1 MTTAEEHKALGNT
14 ALQAGNFTKAIEEY
28 SAAIRLDGTNH
39 VYYSNR
45 SAAYLSKDDAP
56 NALEDANACIALN
69 PTFVKG
75 YSRKGAALHA
85 LKRYN
90 DAIAAFEEGLKIA
103 PGDAALIKGL
113 ESVKQEQKGGPGP
126 VSGLFGPEMM
136 SNMARDPRLAVMLQ
150 DPDIQA
156 KIRLVQSNPEMLQSI
171 LQDPKMMKLFSLMMV
186 APEEEEEKPAARA
199 PAPAPVPEP
208 EPEEDWSQLSPEER
222 AEKEKQKAANEMKK
236 KGNDLY
242 KDKKFDEALAAYDQA
257 IAIDPTNMAFHSNK
271 AAVYLTSKQYDE
283 CIEACMKAVEVG
295 KENRAS
301 FEDRAKAYARAAKA
315 YQKKGDLEKAIEMC
329 NEAQLESYD
338 SATQRLLKTLELEK
352 KKADTLAYQ
361 DDAKAEEAK
370 QKGNDFF
377 RAQQW
382 PQAVEQYEEAV
393 KRAPKNAAIRNNL
406 AAALCKIMDFNGAI
420 RQIEE
425 ALALDPKYVK
435 AYARKGDIEMYRK
448 EFHKAMDSYNK
459 GLSIEPDN
467 KACLEGLS
475 KCRTA
480 IQMGRRNM
488 TAEEKQEQ
496 AAHAMADPEI
506 QSIVSDPIVQQ
517 VLRDL
522 QENPASIQQ
531 VMQDANMRSK
541 IEKLIASGIIETA

>member
-1 MTTAEEHKALGNT
+1 M
-14 ALQAGNFTKAIEEY
+14 
-28 SAAIRLDGTNH
+28 
-39 VYYSNR
+39 
-45 SAAYLSKDDAP
+45 
-56 NALEDANACIALN
+56 
-69 PTFVKG
+69 
-75 YSRKGAALHA
+75 HA
-85 LKRYN
+85 LRRYN

-113 ESVKQEQKGGPGP
+113 ESVKKEQKGGPGP

-136 SNMARDPRLAVMLQ
+136 ANMARDPRLAVMLQ
-150 DPDIQA
+150 DPDVQA
-156 KIRLVQSNPEMLQSI
+156 KIRLVQSNPEMLQSV

-186 APEEEEEKPAARA
+186 APEEEEQAKPAARA
-199 PAPAPVPEP
+199 PAPAPEP

-222 AEKEKQKAANEMKK
+222 AEKEKQKEANEMKK

-257 IAIDPTNMAFHSNK
+257 IAIDPTNMTFHSNK
-271 AAVYLTSKQYDE
+271 AAVYLTNKQYDQ

-370 QKGNDFF
+370 QRGNDFF

-406 AAALCKIMDFNGAI
+406 AAALCKIMDFNGAV

-480 IQMGRRNM
+480 IQ
-488 TAEEKQEQ
+488 K
-496 AAHAMADPEI
+496 
-506 QSIVSDPIVQQ
+506 
-517 VLRDL
+517 
-522 QENPASIQQ
+522 ENPASIQQ
-531 VMQDANMRSK
+531 VMQDAHMRSK

>member
-1 MTTAEEHKALGNT
+1 M
-14 ALQAGNFTKAIEEY
+14 
-28 SAAIRLDGTNH
+28 DGSNH

-56 NALEDANACIALN
+56 NALEDANSCIALN

-85 LKRYN
+85 LKRFN
-90 DAIAAFEEGLKIA
+90 DAIAAFQEGLQIA
-103 PGDAALIKGL
+103 PGDAALTKGL
-113 ESVKQEQKGGPGP
+113 ESVQKEQQGGAGP
-126 VSGLFGPEMM
+126 LGGLFGPEMM
-136 SNMARDPRLAVMLQ
+136 SNMARDPRLAVLLQ
-150 DPDIQA
+150 DPDVQA
-156 KIRLVQSNPEMLQSI
+156 KIHLVQSHPEMLQSV

-186 APEEEEEKPAARA
+186 SSEDDGEAATRA
-199 PAPAPVPEP
+199 PAPAPVFQPKV
-208 EPEEDWSQLSPEER
+208 EEDWSQLSPEER
-222 AEKEKQKAANEMKK
+222 AEKEKQKEANDMKK

-242 KDKKFDEALAAYDQA
+242 QDKKFEEALAAYDQA

-271 AAVYLTSKQYDE
+271 AAVYLTSKLYDQ
-283 CIEACMKAVEVG
+283 CIEACLKAVQVG

-315 YQKKGDLEKAIEMC
+315 YQKKGDLGKAIEMC

-338 SATQRLLKTLELEK
+338 AATQRLLKTLELEK

-361 DDAKAEEAK
+361 DGAKAEEAK

-406 AAALCKIMDFNGAI
+406 AAALCKIMDFSGAV

-425 ALALDPKYVK
+425 ALAIDPKYTK

-448 EFHKAMDSYNK
+448 EFHKAMDSYNM

-467 KACLEGLS
+467 KACLEGLA
-475 KCRTA
+475 KCKAA

-488 TAEEKQEQ
+488 TADEKQEQ

-506 QSIVSDPIVQQ
+506 QNIVSDPIVQQ

-522 QENPASIQQ
+522 QENPSSIQQ
-531 VMQDANMRSK
+531 VMQDAHMRSK

>member
-1 MTTAEEHKALGNT
+1 MEFIYEQHKALGNT

-28 SAAIRLDGTNH
+28 SAAIRLDGSNH

-45 SAAYLSKDDAP
+45 SAAYLSKEDAP
-56 NALEDANACIALN
+56 NALEDANSCIALN

-85 LKRYN
+85 LKRFN
-90 DAIAAFEEGLKIA
+90 DAIAAFEEGLKVA
-103 PGDAALIKGL
+103 PGDAALTKGL
-113 ESVKQEQKGGPGP
+113 ESVKKDQQGGSSPL
-126 VSGLFGPEMM
+126 SGLFGPEMM
-136 SNMARDPRLAVMLQ
+136 SNMARDPRLAVLLQ
-150 DPDIQA
+150 DPDVQA
-156 KIRLVQSNPEMLQSI
+156 KIRLVQSNPEMLQSV
-171 LQDPKMMKLFSLMMV
+171 LQDPKMMKLFSFMMV
-186 APEEEEEKPAARA
+186 SPEDEEAAAA

-222 AEKEKQKAANEMKK
+222 AEKEKQKEANEMKK

-242 KDKKFDEALAAYDQA
+242 KDKNFEEALAAYDQA
-257 IAIDPTNMAFHSNK
+257 ITIDPTNMTFHSNK
-271 AAVYLTSKQYDE
+271 AAVYLTSKQYDQ
-283 CIEACMKAVEVG
+283 CIEACLKAVEVG

-315 YQKKGDLEKAIEMC
+315 YQKKGDLGKAIEMC
-329 NEAQLESYD
+329 NQAQLESYD

-352 KKADTLAYQ
+352 KKADKFAYQ

-406 AAALCKIMDFNGAI
+406 AAALCKIMDFNGAV

-425 ALALDPKYVK
+425 ALAIDPKYTK

-448 EFHKAMDSYNK
+448 EFHKAMDSYNM

-475 KCRTA
+475 KCKAA

-488 TAEEKQEQ
+488 TAEEKEQ
-496 AAHAMADPEI
+496 QSAHAMADPEI
-506 QSIVSDPIVQQ
+506 QSIVTDPIVQQ

-531 VMQDANMRSK
+531 VMRDPHMRSK